1 MTFTVPL
8 LARMR
13 GEQDLASML
22 AWAAAHRSGAAPA
35 RLHGGGLAAV
45 AAGMSHAAGSHPRL
59 LPLVEL
65 TCRKLGAWVDAQA
78 APDNLTSSRYDVVS
92 GMAGVVLALAAA
104 AGAQPSV
111 AAALASAQRWL
122 LERCDPHLHGL
133 RHGPHEPV
141 AAAAWNAGR
150 LNHGL
155 AHGVPGVLAALLAAH
170 ALVPPLRE
178 RNAEAIGR
186 LARHLHRASFTDDR
200 GVLTWAR
207 SDADEGRHGHRQAWC
222 YGTPGVAWQLARAGA
237 VLGDAELTE
246 HAVAA
251 MRSLCAVWDDGVYL
265 DPDPPQQRYA
275 FCHGIPGTMAVAGLF
290 AAHHDLPEARR
301 LHGHLRDR
309 LLEGHRLASPGLTF
323 LAGGGG
329 AAVVLQPATP
339 VPWQLLAAL
348 PVPLGPPSPAEDGT
362 R

>member
-1 MTFTVPL
+1 MTFTLPL

-13 GEQDLASML
+13 GEQDLAPLL
-22 AWAAAHRSGAAPA
+22 AWAAEHRAGAAPA

-45 AAGMSHAAGSHPRL
+45 AAGMSHAAAAHLRL
-59 LPLVEL
+59 RPLLEL
-65 TCRKLGAWVDAQA
+65 TCRNLAAWVDAQT
-78 APDNLTSSRYDVVS
+78 APRNLTSPQYDVVS
-92 GMAGVVLALAAA
+92 GMAGVVLAVAAA
-104 AGAQPSV
+104 ADTEP
-111 AAALASAQRWL
+111 AAAAVLASAQRWL

-150 LNHGL
+150 FNHGL

-170 ALVPPLRE
+170 DRVPPLRD
-178 RNAEAIGR
+178 RNMEAIGR

-237 VLGDAELTE
+237 VLGDSGLTE
-246 HAVAA
+246 YAVAA
-251 MRSLCAVWDDGVYL
+251 MRSLCAVWDDGAYL
-265 DPDPPQQRYA
+265 DPDPPEQRYA

-290 AAHHDLPEARR
+290 AAHHGLAEAAR
-301 LHGHLRDR
+301 LHEHLRDR
-309 LLEGHRLASPGLTF
+309 LLEGRRQLPADPTF

-329 AAVVLQPATP
+329 AAVLLQPASP

-348 PVPLGPPSPAEDGT
+348 PVPLGPPSPAEHAS
-362 R
+362 